1 MWRRLAL
8 ILTASLALPAAARA
22 DEPKETSD
30 DVRCL
35 VVAFTLSQSQDTNAK
50 QIGDAASAY
59 YLGKLDGRTPGLD
72 LEAELREAIPKV
84 TSDTFM
90 TQLQQCGAP
99 LKTRFDEVKAI
110 GDRLK
115 AEFPTPTPPGSASPA
130 PPASSAA
137 PK

>member
-8 ILTASLALPAAARA
+8 ILTASLALPAAAARA

-35 VVAFTLSQSQDTNAK
+35 VVAFTLSQSQDANAK
-50 QIGDAASAY
+50 QIGEAASAY
-59 YLGKLDGRTPGLD
+59 YLGKLDGRSPGID
-72 LEAELREAIPKV
+72 LEARLREAIPTV
-84 TSDTFM
+84 TPDTFM
-90 TQLQQCGAP
+90 TQLQACGAP

-115 AEFPTPTPPGSASPA
+115 AEFPTAATPGAEPTPTPDAR
-130 PPASSAA
+130 
-137 PK
+137 K